1 LANGYPRESIEFQPV
16 KVTRDGVTVTED
28 LLYSIVPDGD
38 RPETFTPAVIV
49 GQATGVMISDLPA
62 GTYRVYAKMTAGNE
76 IPVIDCGYF
85 YIY

>member
-1 LANGYPRESIEFQPV
+1 
-16 KVTRDGVTVTED
+16 
-28 LLYSIVPDGD
+28 
-38 RPETFTPAVIV
+38 
-49 GQATGVMISDLPA
+49 MISDLPA